1 MRTVAKHSART
12 RFGLLSPKLTPKRCR
27 TAREQQLRIDRIG
40 SGGPF
45 WSIPPARIRAQS
57 SHSFLENGFKRM
69 RQRSVPYVMQE
80 RRRINQFPL
89 FSRQSGEL
97 GQRS

>member
-1 MRTVAKHSART
+1 T

-45 WSIPPARIRAQS
+45 WSIPPARIRAQA

-69 RQRSVPYVMQE
+69 RQRSVPYARAPPHKPISALQQAE
-80 RRRINQFPL
+80 RRTRPKKLKPNAMSCRL
-89 FSRQSGEL
+89 R
-97 GQRS
+97 